1 MRRAMAQQR
10 QRQGRDEPRSKEC
23 SGRHQGNLWSWGVAF
38 FYFLSFFLV
47 SSLGLGEGNGL
58 GGNSVFSIALSR
70 SPFLL
75 FCVFL
80 YFGGYV
86 FPVGLLAPPCNKRM
100 ALLLLTQ
107 SSLSRSGLCH
117 AISFSLLG
125 FPVCQWIQL
134 IIAAKPGGAGESH
147 RVFRAGV
154 PHAAT
159 GTAPSSLRSIF
170 QTLFWGAAKHK
181 ITDYISP
188 SFLSTTRLG
197 MVMTRVG

>member
-38 FYFLSFFLV
+38 FFFLSFFLV

-107 SSLSRSGLCH
+107 SSLLIRVSVMPFRFPCSG
-117 AISFSLLG
+117 SPSVSG
-125 FPVCQWIQL
+125 FN
-134 IIAAKPGGAGESH
+134 
-147 RVFRAGV
+147 
-154 PHAAT
+154 
-159 GTAPSSLRSIF
+159 SSLRRSSVARGSRTGCF
-170 QTLFWGAAKHK
+170 GLAFPMPQRAQLPLPY
-181 ITDYISP
+181 DP
-188 SFLSTTRLG
+188 SFKRCFGVRRSTRLQITSLLLFCPRRDW
-197 MVMTRVG
+197 VW